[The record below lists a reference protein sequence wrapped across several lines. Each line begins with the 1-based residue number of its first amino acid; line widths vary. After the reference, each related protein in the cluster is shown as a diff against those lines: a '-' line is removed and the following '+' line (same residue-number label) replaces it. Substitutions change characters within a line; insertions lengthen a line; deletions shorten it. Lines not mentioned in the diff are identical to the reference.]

1 MPDRNHDGYVLIVDD
16 DEDIGETISLILGT
30 RGYRTSVA
38 RDGAEALQL
47 MQTQPLPEVVLL
59 DMMMPGMNGED
70 FRAAQLKDAR
80 IADVPVVL
88 MTGDGRAQE
97 KAARLGVSRFLRKP
111 IAINDLIEV
120 IAAARKH
127 DAP

>member
-1 MPDRNHDGYVLIVDD
+1 MPDRNTSGYVLIVDD
-16 DEDIGETISLILGT
+16 DEDIGETISLVLGT
-30 RGYRTSVA
+30 RGYKSSVA

-47 MQTQPLPEVVLL
+47 MHDEPLPQVVLL

-70 FRAAQLKDAR
+70 FRAAQLKDPR
-80 IADVPVVL
+80 IADVPVVI
-88 MTGDGRAQE
+88 MTGDGRAEE

-111 IAINDLIEV
+111 IAINDLIDV
-120 IAAARKH
+120 IAAVRKP

>member
-80 IADVPVVL
+80 IANVPVVL